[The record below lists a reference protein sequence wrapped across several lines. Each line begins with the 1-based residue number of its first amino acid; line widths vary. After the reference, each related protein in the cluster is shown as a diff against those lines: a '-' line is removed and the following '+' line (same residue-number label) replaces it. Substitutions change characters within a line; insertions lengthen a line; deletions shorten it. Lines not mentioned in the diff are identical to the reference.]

1 MRSAQT
7 LLQAAPHQGAASKDP
22 KPGSRQRLTDNPVG
36 PGRPPP
42 PTCALRLGLHQP
54 RPRRRRPRRP
64 ISPTRDPV
72 PRKAQTRTMAAQH
85 GLRPDETLP
94 RSRLS
99 RNSPSGRCPRH
110 PPQRGQPEPFQPLLH
125 QSVLLPSDQARPYP
139 SPGRPT
145 AVFGPSGP
153 PPPRASRARPPV
165 SPGGGS
171 RAFTSR
177 VLGLVPPDAVL
188 AARPDSGRR
197 PTSCKYRRHTQIM
210 TAPDSDGLTTT
221 SVPRARLL
229 ASTIPRTKGPAVTRP
244 RPLRLRLRLLWPSA
258 SLRAT
263 GPPPSRPWQWQPR
276 HHLPSPR
283 PGPSGPGPRYSPRPR
298 ATGDVRTTVASVGA
312 QRTASRAQPRMSPDS
327 GSRIVTFRVLGPD
340 HVPPGA
346 VLAARQPRLCHGP
359 SRSPPSSSA

>member
-177 VLGLVPPDAVL
+177 VLGLVPPESGRGPRCPPRQRAPPDQLQVQTPYPDHDSSGQRRADNHVGATGP
-188 AARPDSGRR
+188 AARLHHPAHKG
-197 PTSCKYRRHTQIM
+197 PCCNQ
-210 TAPDSDGLTTT
+210 APDAPPPS
-221 SVPRARLL
+221 
-229 ASTIPRTKGPAVTRP
+229 
-244 RPLRLRLRLLWPSA
+244 SA
-258 SLRAT
+258 SLALRFPACH
-263 GPPPSRPWQWQPR
+263 RP
-276 HHLPSPR
+276 
-283 PGPSGPGPRYSPRPR
+283 
-298 ATGDVRTTVASVGA
+298 AS
-312 QRTASRAQPRMSPDS
+312 Q
-327 GSRIVTFRVLGPD
+327 
-340 HVPPGA
+340 
-346 VLAARQPRLCHGP
+346 
-359 SRSPPSSSA
+359 